1 MANEFFHIAHIIMVI
16 VDHKYHQNI
25 IGNANV
31 GDKIHDHTVAST
43 IINVILPD
51 WTKIVNISQKRKK
64 IRGLIHVKI
73 DRSTSVRKL
82 NPSFINE
89 NAKKIS
95 HKLSKNFPVAST
107 LFQRE
112 RKFIHIA
119 HRRINGNAIKDT
131 LKLSQTIH
139 KIEVGIMVPIFTQR
153 ITANAEVK
161 DSIPVQTK
169 ANTKTDI
176 TFELC
181 NIEVIK
187 IQLRK
192 DLGTDD
198 VNFFIKF
205 LNHQLENP
213 ATACS
218 I

>member
-1 MANEFFHIAHIIMVI
+1 M
-16 VDHKYHQNI
+16 
-25 IGNANV
+25 
-31 GDKIHDHTVAST
+31 
-43 IINVILPD
+43 
-51 WTKIVNISQKRKK
+51 
-64 IRGLIHVKI
+64 
-73 DRSTSVRKL
+73 
-82 NPSFINE
+82 
-89 NAKKIS
+89 S
-95 HKLSKNFPVAST
+95 HKLSKNFPIAST

-119 HRRINGNAIKDT
+119 HKRIKGKAIKDT
-131 LKLSQTIH
+131 LKLNQTIH
-139 KIEVGIMVPIFTQR
+139 KIEVGIMVPMFTQR

-169 ANTKTDI
+169 AKTNTDI

-181 NIEVIK
+181 NIVVIR
-187 IQLRK
+187 IQLKK

>member
-1 MANEFFHIAHIIMVI
+1 MVI

-43 IINVILPD
+43 IIKVILPD

-119 HRRINGNAIKDT
+119 HRRINGNAIRDT
-131 LKLSQTIH
+131 LKLNQTIH
-139 KIEVGIMVPIFTQR
+139 KIEVGIMVPMFTQR
-153 ITANAEVK
+153 ITANAEVN
-161 DSIPVQTK
+161 DNIPVQTN

-181 NIEVIK
+181 NIVVIK
-187 IQLRK
+187 IQLKK
-192 DLGTDD
+192 DFGTDE
-198 VNFFIKF
+198 VNFFMKF
-205 LNHQLENP
+205 LNHQLEKP